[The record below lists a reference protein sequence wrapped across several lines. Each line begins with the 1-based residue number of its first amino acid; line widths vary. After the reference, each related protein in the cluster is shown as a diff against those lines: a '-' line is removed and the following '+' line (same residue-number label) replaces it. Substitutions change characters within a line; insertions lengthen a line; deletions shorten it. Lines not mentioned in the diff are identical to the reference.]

1 MGLSEDA
8 KFAGKMLQKSAK
20 AEGAKIGVILSILP
34 FGSRPWSKLS
44 WELHCLTFDGT
55 NGSALKESWESVY
68 PVCMAYG
75 TEDWMIYQQIG
86 KPSYWP
92 VYRSFRQCVLSE
104 TELVWNER
112 VKAASLDVIVFFF
125 QEVSYCKPHLVNI
138 VLHLD

>member
-8 KFAGKMLQKSAK
+8 KFAGKMLQKSAN

-34 FGSRPWSKLS
+34 FGSRPWNKLS

-55 NGSALKESWESVY
+55 NWSASKQSWGSVY
-68 PVCMAYG
+68 PCMAQG
-75 TEDWMIYQQIG
+75 TEDWMIYQQVG
-86 KPSYWP
+86 KHSYWP

-104 TELVWNER
+104 AKLVWNER

-125 QEVSYCKPHLVNI
+125 QTVSYCEPHLVNI
-138 VLHLD
+138 SLHLD